1 MVICAHVQIH
11 MAQHVKILTIG
22 VGMNWRYYVMAAKK
36 FQADSGI
43 LHASALTFDTLFA
56 VVPILATAFAISRGF
71 GLQAYL
77 AQQLDKTFAGQ
88 EDMIN
93 ALSQYAQNLLA
104 HTSGGVILGVAVAIL
119 LFSVYVMLNHIEMTL
134 DKIWQVPSRRS
145 LNVRVNHYLSLALT
159 APLILITAG
168 SVKLFISKKIESYG
182 WMLAF
187 TAQGVSTILYILFF
201 IWLFKYV
208 PNIKVTRK
216 AVLFG
221 GIQTGIAFVIMQT
234 FLIESQALMSNY
246 GAIYGSLAAFP
257 IFLIFVDLSW
267 ILVLY
272 GTQLCFVFQNNIRYN
287 WQIDVNR
294 LSYNK
299 RMELMLKITTTC
311 IEQFKNNKPALTV
324 KQIASQVG
332 LPKSCTLQLLLNLV
346 AANVLLETQAN
357 KTLQEGF
364 VPAHDP
370 ELLDDTK
377 IIEAINNCGVDKI

>member
-1 MVICAHVQIH
+1 
-11 MAQHVKILTIG
+11 
-22 VGMNWRYYVMAAKK
+22 MNWRYYIMAAKK
-36 FQADSGI
+36 FQADAGI

-56 VVPILATAFAISRGF
+56 VVPILATAFAVSRGF
-71 GLQAYL
+71 GLQVYL

-88 EDMIN
+88 EEMIN
-93 ALSQYAQNLLA
+93 ALSQYAQNLLQ

-119 LFSVYVMLNHIEMTL
+119 LFSVYVMLNHIEMAL

-168 SVKLFISKKIESYG
+168 SVKLFISKKVETYG
-182 WMLAF
+182 WLLTF
-187 TAQGVSTILYILFF
+187 TAHSVSTVLYILFF

-208 PNIKVTRK
+208 PNVKVTRK

-221 GIQTGIAFVIMQT
+221 GIQTGLAFVIMQT
-234 FLIESQALMSNY
+234 FLIESQALMNNY

-257 IFLIFVDLSW
+257 IFLIFVDLFW

-272 GTQLCFVFQNNIRYN
+272 GAQLCFVFQNNIRYN
-287 WQIDVNR
+287 WQININR
-294 LSYNK
+294 LSHNK
-299 RMELMLKITTTC
+299 RIELMLKITTLC
-311 IEQFKNNKPALTV
+311 IEQFKNNRPALNI

-332 LPKSCTLQLLLNLV
+332 LPKSCTLQLLLHLM
-346 AANVLLETQAN
+346 AANILLETQSSKASS
-357 KTLQEGF
+357 EGF

-370 ELLDDTK
+370 DLLDEST
-377 IIEAINNCGVDKI
+377 IIKAINDCGVDQILDI

>member
-1 MVICAHVQIH
+1 
-11 MAQHVKILTIG
+11 
-22 VGMNWRYYVMAAKK
+22 MNWRYYVMAAKK

-56 VVPILATAFAISRGF
+56 VVPILATAFAVSRGF

-93 ALSQYAQNLLA
+93 TLSQYAQNLLA
-104 HTSGGVILGVAVAIL
+104 HASGGVILGVAVAIL
-119 LFSVYVMLNHIEMTL
+119 LFSVYVMLNHIEITL
-134 DKIWQVPSRRS
+134 NKIWQVPSRRS

-168 SVKLFISKKIESYG
+168 SIKLFISKKVETYG
-182 WMLAF
+182 MLLSF
-187 TAQGVSTILYILFF
+187 TGNAVSTVLYILFF

-272 GTQLCFVFQNNIRYN
+272 GTQLCFVFQNNIRFN
-287 WQIDVNR
+287 WQIDINR

-299 RMELMLKITTTC
+299 RMELMLKITALC
-311 IEQFKNNKPALTV
+311 IEHFKNNKPALTV

-332 LPKSCTLQLLLNLV
+332 LPKSCTLQLLFNLI
-346 AANVLLETQAN
+346 AANVLLETQAS
-357 KTLQEGF
+357 KTLPEGF
-364 VPAHDP
+364 MPAHNVD
-370 ELLDDTK
+370 LLDEDT
-377 IIEAINNCGVDKI
+377 IIESINNCGIDKI